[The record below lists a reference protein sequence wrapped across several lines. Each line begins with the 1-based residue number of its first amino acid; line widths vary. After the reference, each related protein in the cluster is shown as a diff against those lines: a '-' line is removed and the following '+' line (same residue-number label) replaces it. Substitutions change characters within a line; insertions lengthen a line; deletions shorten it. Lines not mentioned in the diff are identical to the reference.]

1 MPLVSQYPTPRKQD
15 PLEELAL
22 RKARLREQIESQKQY
37 ISRSGQQLLTPV
49 SIVSYVITL
58 FSRKINIYDGV
69 VFGFKMI
76 QKMKDFFH
84 KS

>member
-1 MPLVSQYPTPRKQD
+1 MPLVSQYPTPQKQD
-15 PLEELAL
+15 PLAELAQ
-22 RKARLREQIESQKQY
+22 RKAKLREQIESQKQH

-49 SIVSYVITL
+49 SIISYVITL

-76 QKMKDFFH
+76 QKLKGFFRKD
-84 KS
+84 